1 MQECGSVPAAGRPAG
16 GGEGVR
22 GVNIVFWAIVVLAMV
37 LLWFIMSPM
46 FKYLGGDLKGLFNR
60 AKDEITE
67 CESEDEE

>member
-1 MQECGSVPAAGRPAG
+1 
-16 GGEGVR
+16 VR

>member
-1 MQECGSVPAAGRPAG
+1 M
-16 GGEGVR
+16 
-22 GVNIVFWAIVVLAMV
+22 NIVFWAIVVLAMV